1 MKISTKGRYALRL
14 MLDLALNSNG
24 TAVPLKEVA
33 ERQGISDKYLEQIVT
48 QLERGE
54 APLDESLALF
64 EEGMKLANNCS
75 KQLDKAEQAVV
86 KLTKT
91 ADGSPAESPLEEQG

>member
-1 MKISTKGRYALRL
+1 MASKNPTFEESMQRW
-14 MLDLALNSNG
+14 
-24 TAVPLKEVA
+24 
-33 ERQGISDKYLEQIVT
+33 EQNVT

-54 APLDESLALF
+54 DPMHVSLALF

-86 KLTKT
+86 KLSKT

>member
-1 MKISTKGRYALRL
+1 MEAKKPTFEESMKR
-14 MLDLALNSNG
+14 
-24 TAVPLKEVA
+24 
-33 ERQGISDKYLEQIVT
+33 LEQIVT

-64 EEGMKLANNCS
+64 EEGMKLAAECG
-75 KQLDKAEQAVV
+75 KQLDQAEQAVV

-91 ADGSPAESPLEEQG
+91 ADGSPAESPLEVQQ

>member
-1 MKISTKGRYALRL
+1 MASKNPTFEES
-14 MLDLALNSNG
+14 M
-24 TAVPLKEVA
+24 
-33 ERQGISDKYLEQIVT
+33 

>member
-1 MKISTKGRYALRL
+1 MASKKPTFEESMQR
-14 MLDLALNSNG
+14 
-24 TAVPLKEVA
+24 
-33 ERQGISDKYLEQIVT
+33 LEQIVT

-75 KQLDKAEQAVV
+75 KQLDKAEQAVF

>member
-1 MKISTKGRYALRL
+1 MEAKKPTFEESMQRL
-14 MLDLALNSNG
+14 
-24 TAVPLKEVA
+24 
-33 ERQGISDKYLEQIVT
+33 ERIVT

-64 EEGMKLANNCS
+64 EEGMKLAAACG
-75 KQLDKAEQAVV
+75 KQLDQAEQAVV

-91 ADGSPAESPLEEQG
+91 ADGSPAESPMEVQ